1 MIFKLSLKNLK
12 AHVPNYLV
20 YYISMT
26 FAAVVYYCFRAI
38 AYNQPLVAGAGRD
51 IEIKRSLGLG
61 STLVTIIILGFML
74 AANRFFIGK
83 RSQEIGLYRLICL
96 RKSQVSLIFLVENL
110 VLGFVSLINGI
121 ILGVIFTKLFSMI
134 LAKVMFLE
142 VPSFFYI
149 SWRSV
154 IETGVAFAF
163 MILIVCLRS
172 IWMIYR
178 YPLSQLMHQ
187 EKIGQINYSRL
198 TKRRQFLGILGP
210 ICLLAGYFIAFDF
223 RNLATGIVYKQ
234 LNDSLDISIPMI
246 ITLTPFIILGLCV
259 VGTYL
264 FFRYTMYF
272 IIRLFNHRKKWY
284 YQDLRMITLGNAKR
298 YLFKSSKTLTGLTL
312 LIATALSG
320 IGVMVF
326 VYTISMHTVNSD
338 GPVDFLVSQES
349 YPKLKKVLDEAKDT
363 KIKNEVTLSYKIT
376 GIERSLRIGQAQEEQ
391 ETIEAVNVLSFSNY
405 RNYQKINPYLNDL
418 HLKNDQSVIYM
429 DSFTNI
435 LSGMSRYESK
445 LQFVEGEKA
454 QLQQV
459 LPNYLGNFLLQ
470 YSLPTIVVSDALY
483 QKVTKNSIQYQ
494 INAVNVDTKS
504 REKLYE
510 AVNKQIA
517 TEWQAPILYK
527 YEKNNQQLS
536 GFAKQMPNEE
546 AKNTQD
552 DVTETWRLNMN
563 DRYASLRYERKI
575 NGLTLYVSM
584 FVAILALFITG
595 SILMLRQLFSAV
607 SERQDYVTLKRMGV
621 SSKAITKQIYRQNS
635 LIFFPPM
642 VIGILHTTF
651 AIYLLSQF
659 IKSPGYLLVYLSC
672 GILII
677 VYLIFYIL
685 TSAIYARMIRH
696 IHF

>member
-83 RSQEIGLYRLICL
+83 RSQEIGLYRLIGL

-338 GPVDFLVSQES
+338 GPVDFLVSRES

-363 KIKNEVTLSYKIT
+363 KIKNEVILSYKIT
-376 GIERSLRIGQAQEEQ
+376 GIERSLRIGQAQEE
-391 ETIEAVNVLSFSNY
+391 
-405 RNYQKINPYLNDL
+405 
-418 HLKNDQSVIYM
+418 
-429 DSFTNI
+429 
-435 LSGMSRYESK
+435 
-445 LQFVEGEKA
+445 
-454 QLQQV
+454 QV

>member
-83 RSQEIGLYRLICL
+83 RSQEIGLYRLIGL

-110 VLGFVSLINGI
+110 VLGFVSL
-121 ILGVIFTKLFSMI
+121 I

-198 TKRRQFLGILGP
+198 TKRRQLRGILGP

-349 YPKLKKVLDEAKDT
+349 YPKLKKV
-363 KIKNEVTLSYKIT
+363 
-376 GIERSLRIGQAQEEQ
+376 
-391 ETIEAVNVLSFSNY
+391 
-405 RNYQKINPYLNDL
+405 
-418 HLKNDQSVIYM
+418 
-429 DSFTNI
+429 
-435 LSGMSRYESK
+435 
-445 LQFVEGEKA
+445 
-454 QLQQV
+454 
-459 LPNYLGNFLLQ
+459 
-470 YSLPTIVVSDALY
+470 
-483 QKVTKNSIQYQ
+483 
-494 INAVNVDTKS
+494 
-504 REKLYE
+504 
-510 AVNKQIA
+510 
-517 TEWQAPILYK
+517 
-527 YEKNNQQLS
+527 
-536 GFAKQMPNEE
+536 
-546 AKNTQD
+546 
-552 DVTETWRLNMN
+552 
-563 DRYASLRYERKI
+563 
-575 NGLTLYVSM
+575 
-584 FVAILALFITG
+584 
-595 SILMLRQLFSAV
+595 
-607 SERQDYVTLKRMGV
+607 
-621 SSKAITKQIYRQNS
+621 
-635 LIFFPPM
+635 
-642 VIGILHTTF
+642 
-651 AIYLLSQF
+651 
-659 IKSPGYLLVYLSC
+659 
-672 GILII
+672 
-677 VYLIFYIL
+677 
-685 TSAIYARMIRH
+685 
-696 IHF
+696 